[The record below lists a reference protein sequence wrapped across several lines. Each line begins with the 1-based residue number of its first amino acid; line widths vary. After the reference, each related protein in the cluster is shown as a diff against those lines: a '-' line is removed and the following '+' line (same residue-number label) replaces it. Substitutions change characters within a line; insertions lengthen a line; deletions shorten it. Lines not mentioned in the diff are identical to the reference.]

1 MLLILSNM
9 TRLSQNYLSLTE
21 EFVHCRP
28 CCWSL
33 NIRYK
38 ITDGTLEAAVSLSS
52 EDTRGYLLAAAVTRA
67 TPPRQSPAPRPEV
80 RAARSQQ
87 QLDHVLKQREGE
99 NYEALSLGALV
110 KCSLNSL

>member
-1 MLLILSNM
+1 MFTVGLVVGLSIFVIKSQ
-9 TRLSQNYLSLTE
+9 TGPWRL
-21 EFVHCRP
+21 
-28 CCWSL
+28 
-33 NIRYK
+33 
-38 ITDGTLEAAVSLSS
+38 SLSS

-67 TPPRQSPAPRPEV
+67 PPPRQSPAPRPEV

-87 QLDHVLKQREGE
+87 QLDHILKQREGE

>member
-1 MLLILSNM
+1 MFTVGLVVGLLIFVIK
-9 TRLSQNYLSLTE
+9 SQTG
-21 EFVHCRP
+21 P
-28 CCWSL
+28 WSW
-33 NIRYK
+33 R
-38 ITDGTLEAAVSLSS
+38 LSS

>member
-21 EFVHCRP
+21 ECVHCRP

-33 NIRYK
+33 NNRYK
-38 ITDGTLEAAVSLSS
+38 ITDRTLELEAAVSLSS

-87 QLDHVLKQREGE
+87 QLDHVLKQRE
-99 NYEALSLGALV
+99 NYEALV
-110 KCSLNSL
+110 HW

>member
-21 EFVHCRP
+21 ECVHCRP

-38 ITDGTLEAAVSLSS
+38 ITDWRLSS

-80 RAARSQQ
+80 RAASGQQ
-87 QLDHVLKQREGE
+87 QLDHVLKQREDE

-110 KCSLNSL
+110 KCS